1 MSAKILFRRP
11 FGDPSAVLRRNPCNP
26 LIPSLLRF
34 YPPNQ
39 PQPPINQPY
48 TPIPPI
54 NPTPPILPIP
64 PIKPIHPISP
74 ICLVCCNFIA
84 AKKPPC
90 QGHQSRAS
98 SCGRPFMAVKNP
110 LPSTPLLCGVHL
122 PSLNFYTS
130 FFCTKKTVRVC
141 RPLYALWLNFGI
153 NLISISEMING
164 IRVFIN
170 QLKFNH
176 YETIHVQ
183 TGPCTGLFRRLRPR
197 GRSQTVSP

>member
-1 MSAKILFRRP
+1 MGGFSHRP
-11 FGDPSAVLRRNPCNP
+11 LDPFTPLAPFVL
-26 LIPSLLRF
+26 
-34 YPPNQ
+34 YAA
-39 PQPPINQPY
+39 
-48 TPIPPI
+48 
-54 NPTPPILPIP
+54 
-64 PIKPIHPISP
+64 
-74 ICLVCCNFIA
+74 NFIA

-90 QGHQSRAS
+90 LGHQSRAS

-130 FFCTKKTVRVC
+130 LFCTKKTVRVC

-153 NLISISEMING
+153 NLISISEMITG

-197 GRSQTVSP
+197 GRSQTVSSRNSRQRRTYGRIGSHRLPSFSEATFTQTSSHNREISRLVCALKSIRLRK